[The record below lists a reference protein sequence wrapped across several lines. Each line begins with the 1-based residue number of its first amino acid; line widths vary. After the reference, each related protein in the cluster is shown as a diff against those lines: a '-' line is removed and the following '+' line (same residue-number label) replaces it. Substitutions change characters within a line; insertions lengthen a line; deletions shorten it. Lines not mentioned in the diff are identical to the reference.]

1 MNVPGL
7 GCVERK
13 RLVETPDTDGAYGRL
28 SDAQIERLAARGVRR
43 RTEAGEVLFR
53 EGDVDYDFFVVLDG
67 MVATIQDF
75 GTHEEQ
81 VVAVHGPRRFLGEL
95 SLLTGQAAFYTAVV
109 CERGEVLGVAVERLR
124 RLVALDAA
132 LGDLILRALLIRRER
147 LIGIGAGFRIIGS
160 RYSPDTRRLRE
171 FAVRNRV
178 PHRWIDLEEDPH
190 AEKLLQALGIP
201 PDETPVVIWAGRE
214 VLRNPSNADLARRI
228 GLPAPRSPEG
238 VADLVVVGAGP
249 GGLAAA
255 VYGAS
260 EGLTTVTVDAV
271 ATGGQA
277 ATSSRIENYLGFPSG
292 ISGAALAERATLQAN
307 KFGAKLS
314 VPAEA
319 TGIEAREGYYEI
331 TIAERP
337 SVCGRTVVIATGAR
351 YCRLPVPGIE
361 KFEGTAVF
369 YAATLVEAMMCR
381 DDPIA
386 VVGGGNSAGQATLF
400 LARHAGPVRLLLRGG
415 DLGKSMSRYL
425 ADRIE
430 RSPNVEVMFH
440 TEVREVSGDEQLEAL
455 VVENTG
461 TGQRN
466 MLPVRALFV
475 FIGAEPHTD
484 WLGDEVALDDRG
496 FVLTGTQATD
506 DGPGRPLET
515 SLPGVLAV
523 GDVRSGSI
531 KRVAS
536 AVGEGAMAVKMV
548 HEHLA
553 TFEQPELVAQ
563 T

>member
-1 MNVPGL
+1 
-7 GCVERK
+7 
-13 RLVETPDTDGAYGRL
+13 
-28 SDAQIERLAARGVRR
+28 
-43 RTEAGEVLFR
+43 
-53 EGDVDYDFFVVLDG
+53 
-67 MVATIQDF
+67 
-75 GTHEEQ
+75 
-81 VVAVHGPRRFLGEL
+81 
-95 SLLTGQAAFYTAVV
+95 
-109 CERGEVLGVAVERLR
+109 
-124 RLVALDAA
+124 
-132 LGDLILRALLIRRER
+132 
-147 LIGIGAGFRIIGS
+147 
-160 RYSPDTRRLRE
+160 
-171 FAVRNRV
+171 
-178 PHRWIDLEEDPH
+178 
-190 AEKLLQALGIP
+190 
-201 PDETPVVIWAGRE
+201 
-214 VLRNPSNADLARRI
+214 
-228 GLPAPRSPEG
+228 
-238 VADLVVVGAGP
+238 
-249 GGLAAA
+249 
-255 VYGAS
+255 
-260 EGLTTVTVDAV
+260 
-271 ATGGQA
+271 
-277 ATSSRIENYLGFPSG
+277 
-292 ISGAALAERATLQAN
+292 
-307 KFGAKLS
+307 
-314 VPAEA
+314 
-319 TGIEAREGYYEI
+319 
-331 TIAERP
+331 
-337 SVCGRTVVIATGAR
+337 
-351 YCRLPVPGIE
+351 LPVPGIE

-386 VVGGGNSAGQATLF
+386 VVGGGNSGGQATLF